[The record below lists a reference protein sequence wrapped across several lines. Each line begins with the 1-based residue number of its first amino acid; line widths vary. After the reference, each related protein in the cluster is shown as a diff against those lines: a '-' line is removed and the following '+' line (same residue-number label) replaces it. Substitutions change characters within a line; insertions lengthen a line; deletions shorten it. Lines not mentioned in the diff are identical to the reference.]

1 MISKIQSSMKYEN
14 LTGLNEDEI
23 INKYEHLLTE
33 REKQIRDLSYKFGKL
48 NSQLI
53 DNEEKIKTIN
63 SELIDLD
70 KSYNKTVKN
79 LKMEVDNIQVLQKQ
93 IEQYEKENM
102 ELRVKVKMK
111 LSNYDGKEQ
120 KGNNLEKN
128 KEKLTPSQKLLSE
141 NIDYIPV
148 FNK

>member
-1 MISKIQSSMKYEN
+1 MKYEN
-14 LTGLNEDEI
+14 LSGLNEDEI
-23 INKYEHLLTE
+23 IDKYEHLLTE

-102 ELRVKVKMK
+102 ELREKVKIK
-111 LSNYDGKEQ
+111 LSNFDGKEQ
-120 KGNNLEKN
+120 KGNNIEKN
-128 KEKLTPSQKLLSE
+128 KEKLTPTQKLLSE

>member
-1 MISKIQSSMKYEN
+1 MNSKIQSSMKYEN
-14 LTGLNEDEI
+14 LSGLNEDEI
-23 INKYEHLLTE
+23 IDKYEHLLTE

-70 KSYNKTVKN
+70 KNYNKTIKN
-79 LKMEVDNIQVLQKQ
+79 LKMEVDNIQILKKQ

-111 LSNYDGKEQ
+111 LSNFNGKEQ
-120 KGNNLEKN
+120 KENNLENN
-128 KEKLTPSQKLLSE
+128 KEKLTPGQKLLSE

>member
-1 MISKIQSSMKYEN
+1 MNAKIQSSMKYEN
-14 LTGLNEDEI
+14 LSGLNEDEI
-23 INKYEHLLTE
+23 IDKYEHLLTE

-53 DNEEKIKTIN
+53 DNEEKINTIN

-70 KSYNKTVKN
+70 KNYNKTIKN
-79 LKMEVDNIQVLQKQ
+79 LKMEVDNIQILKKQ

-102 ELRVKVKMK
+102 ELREKVKIK
-111 LSNYDGKEQ
+111 LSNFDGKEQ
-120 KGNNLEKN
+120 KGNNIEKN
-128 KEKLTPSQKLLSE
+128 KEKLTPTQKLLSE

>member
-1 MISKIQSSMKYEN
+1 MKYEN
-14 LTGLNEDEI
+14 LTNLNEDEI

-70 KSYNKTVKN
+70 KNYNKTIKN
-79 LKMEVDNIQVLQKQ
+79 LKMEVDNIQILKKQ

-111 LSNYDGKEQ
+111 LSNFNGKEQ
-120 KGNNLEKN
+120 KENNLENN
-128 KEKLTPSQKLLSE
+128 KEKLTPGQKLLSE

>member
-1 MISKIQSSMKYEN
+1 MNSKIQSSMKYEN
-14 LTGLNEDEI
+14 LTNLNEDEI

-70 KSYNKTVKN
+70 KNYNKTIKN
-79 LKMEVDNIQVLQKQ
+79 LKMEVDNIQILKKQ

-102 ELRVKVKMK
+102 ELRVKVRMK

>member
-1 MISKIQSSMKYEN
+1 MNAKIQSSMKYEN
-14 LTGLNEDEI
+14 LSGLNEDEI
-23 INKYEHLLTE
+23 IDKYEHLLTE

-70 KSYNKTVKN
+70 KNYNKTIKN
-79 LKMEVDNIQVLQKQ
+79 LKMEVDNIQILKKQ

-111 LSNYDGKEQ
+111 LSNFNGKEQ
-120 KGNNLEKN
+120 KENNLENN
-128 KEKLTPSQKLLSE
+128 KEKLTPGQKLLSE

>member
-1 MISKIQSSMKYEN
+1 MNAKIQSSMKYEN
-14 LTGLNEDEI
+14 LSGLNEDEI
-23 INKYEHLLTE
+23 IDKYEHLLTE

-53 DNEEKIKTIN
+53 DNEEKINTIN

-70 KSYNKTVKN
+70 KNYNKTIKN
-79 LKMEVDNIQVLQKQ
+79 LKMEVENIQILKKQ

-102 ELRVKVKMK
+102 ELREKVKIK
-111 LSNYDGKEQ
+111 LSNFDGK
-120 KGNNLEKN
+120 KKKKNNIKKN

>member
-1 MISKIQSSMKYEN
+1 MNSKIQSSMKYEN

-111 LSNYDGKEQ
+111 LSNYDGKEI

>member
-1 MISKIQSSMKYEN
+1 MNSKIQSSMKYEN
-14 LTGLNEDEI
+14 LSGLNEDEI
-23 INKYEHLLTE
+23 IDKYEHLLTE

>member
-1 MISKIQSSMKYEN
+1 MNSKIQSSMKYEN
-14 LTGLNEDEI
+14 LSGLNEDEI
-23 INKYEHLLTE
+23 IDKYEHLLTE

-53 DNEEKIKTIN
+53 DNEEKINTIN

-70 KSYNKTVKN
+70 KNYNKTIKN
-79 LKMEVDNIQVLQKQ
+79 LKMEVENIQILKKQ

-102 ELRVKVKMK
+102 ELREKVKMK
-111 LSNYDGKEQ
+111 LSNFDGKEQ
-120 KGNNLEKN
+120 KGNNIEKN
-128 KEKLTPSQKLLSE
+128 KEKLTPTQKLLSE

>member
-1 MISKIQSSMKYEN
+1 MKYEN

-120 KGNNLEKN
+120 KGNNIEKN
-128 KEKLTPSQKLLSE
+128 KEKLTPTQKLLSE

>member
-1 MISKIQSSMKYEN
+1 MKYEN
-14 LTGLNEDEI
+14 LSGLNEDEI
-23 INKYEHLLTE
+23 IDKYEHLLTE
-33 REKQIRDLSYKFGKL
+33 REKQIRDLSYEFGKL

-53 DNEEKIKTIN
+53 DNEEKINTIN

-70 KSYNKTVKN
+70 KNYNKTIKN
-79 LKMEVDNIQVLQKQ
+79 LKMEVDNIQILKKQ

-102 ELRVKVKMK
+102 ELREKVKIK
-111 LSNYDGKEQ
+111 LSNFDGKEQ
-120 KGNNLEKN
+120 KGNNIEKN
-128 KEKLTPSQKLLSE
+128 KEKLTPTQKLLSE

>member
-1 MISKIQSSMKYEN
+1 MNSKIQSSMKYEN

-128 KEKLTPSQKLLSE
+128 TEKLTPSQKLLSE

>member
-1 MISKIQSSMKYEN
+1 MKYEN
-14 LTGLNEDEI
+14 LTNLNEDEI

-70 KSYNKTVKN
+70 KNYNKTIKN
-79 LKMEVDNIQVLQKQ
+79 LKMEVDNIHILKKQ

-111 LSNYDGKEQ
+111 LSNFNGKEQ
-120 KGNNLEKN
+120 KENNLENN
-128 KEKLTPSQKLLSE
+128 KEKLTPGQKLLSE

>member
-1 MISKIQSSMKYEN
+1 MKYEN
-14 LTGLNEDEI
+14 LSGLNEDEI

-102 ELRVKVKMK
+102 ELREKVKIK
-111 LSNYDGKEQ
+111 LSNFDGKEQ
-120 KGNNLEKN
+120 KGNNIEKN
-128 KEKLTPSQKLLSE
+128 KEKLTPTQKLLSE

>member
-1 MISKIQSSMKYEN
+1 MNSKIQSSMKYEN

>member
-1 MISKIQSSMKYEN
+1 MKYEN
-14 LTGLNEDEI
+14 LTNLNEDEI

-53 DNEEKIKTIN
+53 DNEEKINTIN

-70 KSYNKTVKN
+70 KNYNKTIKN
-79 LKMEVDNIQVLQKQ
+79 LKMEVENIQILKKQ

-102 ELRVKVKMK
+102 ELREKVKIK
-111 LSNYDGKEQ
+111 LSNFDGKEQ
-120 KGNNLEKN
+120 KGNNIEKN
-128 KEKLTPSQKLLSE
+128 KEKLTPTQKLLSE

>member
-1 MISKIQSSMKYEN
+1 MNSKIQSSMKYEN
-14 LTGLNEDEI
+14 LTNLNEDEI

-53 DNEEKIKTIN
+53 DNEEKINTIN

-70 KSYNKTVKN
+70 KNYNKTIKN
-79 LKMEVDNIQVLQKQ
+79 LKMEVENIQILKKQ

-111 LSNYDGKEQ
+111 LSNFNGKEQ
-120 KGNNLEKN
+120 KENNLENN
-128 KEKLTPSQKLLSE
+128 KEKLTPGQKLLSE

>member
-1 MISKIQSSMKYEN
+1 MKYEN
-14 LTGLNEDEI
+14 LSGLNEDEI
-23 INKYEHLLTE
+23 IDKYEHLLTE

-53 DNEEKIKTIN
+53 DNEEKINTIN

-70 KSYNKTVKN
+70 KNYNKTIKN
-79 LKMEVDNIQVLQKQ
+79 LKMEVENIQILKKQ

-111 LSNYDGKEQ
+111 LSNFNGNEQ
-120 KGNNLEKN
+120 KENNLENN
-128 KEKLTPSQKLLSE
+128 KEKLTPGQKLLSE

>member
-1 MISKIQSSMKYEN
+1 MKYEN
-14 LTGLNEDEI
+14 LSGLNEDEI
-23 INKYEHLLTE
+23 IDKYEHLLTE

-53 DNEEKIKTIN
+53 DNEEKINTIN

-70 KSYNKTVKN
+70 KNYNKTIKN
-79 LKMEVDNIQVLQKQ
+79 LKMEVENIQILKKQ

-111 LSNYDGKEQ
+111 LSNFNGKEQ
-120 KGNNLEKN
+120 KENNLEKN

>member
-1 MISKIQSSMKYEN
+1 MNSKIQSSMKYEN

-33 REKQIRDLSYKFGKL
+33 RE
-48 NSQLI
+48 
-53 DNEEKIKTIN
+53 
-63 SELIDLD
+63 
-70 KSYNKTVKN
+70 
-79 LKMEVDNIQVLQKQ
+79 KQ

>member
-1 MISKIQSSMKYEN
+1 MKYEN
-14 LTGLNEDEI
+14 LSGLNEDEI
-23 INKYEHLLTE
+23 IDKYEHLLTE

-53 DNEEKIKTIN
+53 DNEEKINTIN

-70 KSYNKTVKN
+70 KNYNKTIKN
-79 LKMEVDNIQVLQKQ
+79 LKMEVENIQILKKQ

-102 ELRVKVKMK
+102 ELREKVKIK
-111 LSNYDGKEQ
+111 LSNFDGKEQ
-120 KGNNLEKN
+120 KGNNIEKN
-128 KEKLTPSQKLLSE
+128 KEKLTPTQKLLSE

>member
-1 MISKIQSSMKYEN
+1 MNSKIQSSMKYEN
-14 LTGLNEDEI
+14 LTNLNEDEI

-70 KSYNKTVKN
+70 KNYNKTIKN
-79 LKMEVDNIQVLQKQ
+79 LKMEVDNIQILKKQ

-111 LSNYDGKEQ
+111 LSNFNGKEQ
-120 KGNNLEKN
+120 KENNLENN
-128 KEKLTPSQKLLSE
+128 KEKLTPGQKLLSE

>member
-1 MISKIQSSMKYEN
+1 MKYEN

>member
-1 MISKIQSSMKYEN
+1 MNSKIQSSMKYEN

-70 KSYNKTVKN
+70 KNYNKTVKN

>member
-1 MISKIQSSMKYEN
+1 MNAKIQSSMKYEN
-14 LTGLNEDEI
+14 LSGLNEDEI
-23 INKYEHLLTE
+23 IDKYEHLLTE

-53 DNEEKIKTIN
+53 DNEEKINTIN

-70 KSYNKTVKN
+70 KNYNKTIKN
-79 LKMEVDNIQVLQKQ
+79 LKMEVENIQILKKQ

-102 ELRVKVKMK
+102 ELREKVKIK
-111 LSNYDGKEQ
+111 LSNFDGKEQ
-120 KGNNLEKN
+120 KGNNIEKN
-128 KEKLTPSQKLLSE
+128 KEKLTPTQKLLSE